1 MSIPETQHA
10 WRVVG
15 KGEPSKV
22 LRLDKDV
29 PVPKKLDKGEVL
41 VKVQAAALNP
51 VAYKLMKTAPNFI
64 AKRPYVP
71 EHDVAGIIVDA
82 NGTGFKEG
90 DQVFGWS
97 PVAIPFK
104 AGTGVLAQYARI
116 KAEELVPLP
125 ANVTPVQAS
134 GVTLVAMTAYRALF
148 DLGGLQPEQSVFIN
162 GGSTAV
168 GAFAIQLAKAVG
180 CKVTA
185 SASAKNEEYVRSLG
199 ADEFVDYTKAPL
211 HQTLASNPPTPKF
224 HVFLEAVG
232 LLDTSLYAH
241 SEAYLAPGGTF
252 ISVGPQPKGFDVVGL
267 AILAW
272 KVYLQPR
279 FLGGTKRSWKYVRS
293 ISMSIAFMLMSN
305 ARIVQARAKRADQ
318 EQIATYL
325 AEGKIKPLV
334 DSVYSFED
342 ALKAYERLMTSR
354 ATGKVVI
361 KVDPD
366 VAE

>member
-1 MSIPETQHA
+1 MFIPETQQA
-10 WRVVG
+10 WRVVR

-29 PVPKKLDKGEVL
+29 AVPKKLDKGEVV

-51 VAYKLMKTAPNFI
+51 IAYKLMNMAPNFI
-64 AKRPYVP
+64 AKRPYIP

-90 DQVFGWS
+90 DQVFGWT
-97 PVAIPFK
+97 PLVFPFK

-116 KAEELVPLP
+116 KAEDLVPLP

-134 GVTLVAMTAYRALF
+134 GVTLVAMTAYQALF
-148 DLGGLQPEQSVFIN
+148 GLGGLRPKQSVFVN

-211 HQTLASNPPTPKF
+211 HQTLISYPLAEKF
-224 HVFLEAVG
+224 HVLLEAVG
-232 LLDTSLYAH
+232 LMDTSLYVH
-241 SEAYLAPGGTF
+241 SEAYIAPGGIF

-267 AILAW
+267 AKLAW
-272 KVYLQPR
+272 KMYLQPR
-279 FLGGTKRSWKYVRS
+279 FLGGTKRSWKVLQVRP
-293 ISMSIAFMLMSN
+293 
-305 ARIVQARAKRADQ
+305 KHADQ

-334 DSVYSFED
+334 DSVYNFED
-342 ALKAYERLMTSR
+342 VLKAYERLMTGR

-361 KVDPD
+361 KMDSD
-366 VAE
+366 VADS